1 MEIAKKK
8 VLYTTFAA
16 LILSSFTLQTGKAD
30 EVQASPDKANIDYV
44 KSEAPAPAPAPAPL
58 APQVDFSAVEAKAEP
73 ASQVTS
79 VVTSTSLMVV
89 SSSETDEGLLEVHS
103 QVDIVETRVS
113 KATPHSEGAQVQAF
127 SAGSSTATSERG
139 DAKPASDSE
148 QAKPNIVLT
157 YDKSR
162 EATATAESQAVTSM
176 YKSESTLYTSELAGN
191 THAVEKSEFSSL
203 NSHTTSVSATNFS
216 QAVATSEL
224 ASEAASTASSLAST
238 NAEASQSNKNTEES
252 LTVLTV
258 GWKDSTS
265 TSEVFETSVV
275 VSMLQSESLTYSSEV
290 TFTDGL
296 ISEILATPITSE
308 VYTVV
313 PKRDSTG
320 SLLEDHPAVT
330 GNTDILYL
338 ARGEIFNV
346 NFDVNKMDGKKIKG
360 LNLVLDGK
368 QIHHSYFVEGTLD
381 EVNAGLSAYH
391 LAEQT
396 TGIHK
401 MTFELIDTDN
411 NIHYLTQTFSVF
423 NDGDLPVTPGGY
435 QRTRYPSTTTTMTI
449 PVTYNT
455 SVNNYTEAANHIQA
469 TAVNELAETTRALTQ
484 QLADQIAEV
493 LSGWSS
499 AISGSNT
506 TSSGSIDIFQAASKT
521 ITQAARKIAETI
533 SDPDTVGKQALA
545 AATVVLV
552 LLVLYLAAITFI

>member
-44 KSEAPAPAPAPAPL
+44 NSEAPAPAPL

-224 ASEAASTASSLAST
+224 ASEAASTASSLVST

-252 LTVLTV
+252 LTVLTI

-435 QRTRYPSTTTTMTI
+435 QRTQYPSTTTTMTI

-499 AISGSNT
+499 AISGNSS
-506 TSSGSIDIFQAASKT
+506 TSTGSIDIFQAAGKT
-521 ITQAARKIAETI
+521 ITQAARKIAESI
-533 SDPDTVGKQALA
+533 SDPDTIGKQALA

>member
-30 EVQASPDKANIDYV
+30 EVQASPDKADIDYV
-44 KSEAPAPAPAPAPL
+44 NSEAPAPAPL

-435 QRTRYPSTTTTMTI
+435 QRTQYPSTTTTMTI

>member
-44 KSEAPAPAPAPAPL
+44 KSEAPAPTPL
-58 APQVDFSAVEAKAEP
+58 APQVDFSTVEAKAEP

-113 KATPHSEGAQVQAF
+113 KATPHSEGAQVQSF
-127 SAGSSTATSERG
+127 SADHSVATSERG

-162 EATATAESQAVTSM
+162 EATATAESQAVTSI

-191 THAVEKSEFSSL
+191 THAIEKSEFSSL

-216 QAVATSEL
+216 QAIATSEL
-224 ASEAASTASSLAST
+224 ASEAASTASSLSST

-290 TFTDGL
+290 TFTDGY

-435 QRTRYPSTTTTMTI
+435 QRTQYPSTTTTMTI

>member
-44 KSEAPAPAPAPAPL
+44 NSEAPAPAPL

-224 ASEAASTASSLAST
+224 ASEAASTASSLVST

-252 LTVLTV
+252 LTVLTI

-296 ISEILATPITSE
+296 TSE

-435 QRTRYPSTTTTMTI
+435 QRTQYPSTTTTMTI

>member
-44 KSEAPAPAPAPAPL
+44 NSEAPAPAPL

-224 ASEAASTASSLAST
+224 ASEAASTASSLVST

-252 LTVLTV
+252 LTVLTI

-435 QRTRYPSTTTTMTI
+435 QRTQYPSTTTTMTI

-506 TSSGSIDIFQAASKT
+506 TSSGSIDIFQAAGKT

>member
-1 MEIAKKK
+1 M
-8 VLYTTFAA
+8 
-16 LILSSFTLQTGKAD
+16 
-30 EVQASPDKANIDYV
+30 
-44 KSEAPAPAPAPAPL
+44 
-58 APQVDFSAVEAKAEP
+58 
-73 ASQVTS
+73 
-79 VVTSTSLMVV
+79 
-89 SSSETDEGLLEVHS
+89 
-103 QVDIVETRVS
+103 
-113 KATPHSEGAQVQAF
+113 
-127 SAGSSTATSERG
+127 
-139 DAKPASDSE
+139 
-148 QAKPNIVLT
+148 LT

-191 THAVEKSEFSSL
+191 THAVIEKSEYSSL
-203 NSHTTSVSATNFS
+203 NSHTTSVSATPTS
-216 QAVATSEL
+216 QAIATSEV
-224 ASEAASTASSLAST
+224 ASESASTASSLAST
-238 NAEASQSNKNTEES
+238 APETSQLNNNSEDS

-258 GWKDSTS
+258 GWKDSSS
-265 TSEVFETSVV
+265 TSEVFKTSEV

-296 ISEILATPITSE
+296 TSEILATPITSE

-320 SLLEDHPAVT
+320 ALLEDQPAVT

-346 NFDVNKMDGKKIKG
+346 NFDVNKMEGKKIKG

-401 MTFELIDTDN
+401 MTFELIDTNN

-423 NDGDLPVTPGGY
+423 NEGERPVTPDSY
-435 QRTRYPSTTTTMTI
+435 RRNQYSSTTTV

-455 SVNNYTEAANHIQA
+455 SANSYTETANHIQA

-484 QLADQIAEV
+484 QLAEQIAEV

-499 AISGSNT
+499 AISGNSS
-506 TSSGSIDIFQAASKT
+506 TSAGSIDIFQAAGKT
-521 ITQAARKIAETI
+521 ITQAARKIAESI
-533 SDPDTVGKQALA
+533 SDPDTIGKQALA

>member
-30 EVQASPDKANIDYV
+30 EVQASPDKASIDYV
-44 KSEAPAPAPAPAPL
+44 NSEAPAPAPL

-290 TFTDGL
+290 TFTDGH

-346 NFDVNKMDGKKIKG
+346 NFDVKKMDGKKIKG

-435 QRTRYPSTTTTMTI
+435 QRTQYPSTTTTMTI